1 MIFTMMLLFC
11 EVSLHTTK
19 EVLLAKRSKAANGI
33 NLKSST
39 NQFLFSAVTHIHPAG
54 MQNQDNDV
62 SLGPKWWVHPNHLPL
77 TIYPQVAIETLYLLV
92 GHPPAN
98 CICSFCFWLLGT
110 WSLLLLHLA
119 RHEGAVCKMNT
130 SHKNVKNVCWLD
142 RFHYHFDVITVYCIT
157 LEVCVYLHVFPKKSV
172 I

>member
-1 MIFTMMLLFC
+1 MIDIWMIFTMMLLFC

-62 SLGPKWWVHPNHLPL
+62 SLGPKWWVHPNHLPSPSIL
-77 TIYPQVAIETLYLLV
+77 RWPLKLCIFLSDTLLPIVSVLFVFGYW
-92 GHPPAN
+92 A
-98 CICSFCFWLLGT
+98 LGLYFYYT
-110 WSLLLLHLA
+110 WPDMKELCA
-119 RHEGAVCKMNT
+119 K
-130 SHKNVKNVCWLD
+130 
-142 RFHYHFDVITVYCIT
+142 
-157 LEVCVYLHVFPKKSV
+157 
-172 I
+172 